1 MESKIIELKNGI
13 VLQFSILK
21 EGKNDLPAYEIY
33 KDKEF
38 QECFIHKAT
47 VDRLQDAM
55 KDMEYNQ
62 FLDRLT
68 EIAERTIRLAKGI
81 LEPTE

>member
-47 VDRLQDAM
+47 VDNLRKEM
-55 KDMEYNQ
+55 TNVNYNQ
-62 FLDRLT
+62 FLDQLT